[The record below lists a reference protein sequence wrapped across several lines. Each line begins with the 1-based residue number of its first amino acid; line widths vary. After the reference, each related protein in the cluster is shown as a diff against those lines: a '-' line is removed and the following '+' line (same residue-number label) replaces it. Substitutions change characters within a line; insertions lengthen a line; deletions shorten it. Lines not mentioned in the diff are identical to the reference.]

1 MRITIRRIG
10 NSKGMIIPTAMLQQ
24 AGLDLEAD
32 VSVEDGAL
40 VVRAPQ
46 KAVRSGWAH
55 ASAELAKDE
64 DDTLVMPDL
73 ANEADADLEW

>member
-1 MRITIRRIG
+1 MRIAIRRIG

-40 VVRAPQ
+40 VVRAPN
-46 KAVRSGWAH
+46 KTVRTGWAQ
-55 ASAELAKDE
+55 ASAELAKHG
-64 DDTLVMPDL
+64 DDAPVMPDI
-73 ANEADADLEW
+73 ANEADEDLAW